1 MFIDDE
7 RFPPKSWTHFNFV
20 CVRSVESA
28 IDFCIS
34 NGCPSYISFDHDL
47 GGGPTGFDF
56 AKWLIEQ
63 DLDRKGFLPNNFEFV
78 VHSMNP
84 IGRAN
89 ITFLLTNYLA
99 QRRSV

>member
-7 RFPPKSWTHFNFV
+7 RLPPSNWTNYDFTV
-20 CVRSVESA
+20 CRSVESA
-28 IDFCIS
+28 IDFCLMA
-34 NGCPSYISFDHDL
+34 GCPSFISFDHDL
-47 GGGPTGFDF
+47 GDAPSGYDF

-63 DLDRKGFLPNNFEFV
+63 DLNNNGFIPNDFEFV

-84 IGRAN
+84 VGRAN